1 MTYAVAGV
9 SGHTGRVAAQAL
21 LEAGQKVRVIVRDA
35 AKGAEWAAKGAEVA
49 VADVGDATALSAAL
63 RGAASAYL
71 LLPPNMSTGDFR
83 AYQKR
88 TGEALLDGVKRSG
101 ISQVVL
107 LSSIGA
113 LLEGSRPGDELVL
126 FASTHGSHVP
136 DQDGDDE
143 DGYDEVLVAH
153 DHDWERGVLSDDEL
167 ARALARAPQGV
178 RLTTIWDTCHAGTMQ
193 DTASAAYRTRSAP
206 RGLAEGVELLGP
218 RYVPLPE
225 RYDVTRGTKAA
236 RKRPA
241 KASTR
246 KKKKPPLGAEHGA
259 MGALLHDGFPAV
271 SLGACSDDETSADA
285 SFGGIYEGAFS
296 HAMLDVLRRT
306 RDDLTWEE
314 LHARTRALM
323 TRLGIKQT
331 PQIHVP
337 EGRSGAPVF
346 GGRARR
352 AAATAEGATELA
364 SVEREITA
372 HEQAGRWAEA
382 VAACWRRA
390 ALVTGAA
397 EKVRTIEHVVS
408 IHRAVLRDEAAAL
421 RATEEVLRIDPAHA
435 GALAYLRSSGGY
447 RGTS

>member
-1 MTYAVAGV
+1 MTK
-9 SGHTGRVAAQAL
+9 RAL
-21 LEAGQKVRVIVRDA
+21 CVGINRFTDRELPPL
-35 AKGAEWAAKGAEVA
+35 KGAVNDARTLSLMLMRDFGFDPRNVLVLANEQATRAA
-49 VADVGDATALSAAL
+49 
-63 RGAASAYL
+63 
-71 LLPPNMSTGDFR
+71 
-83 AYQKR
+83 
-88 TGEALLDGVKRSG
+88 
-101 ISQVVL
+101 L

-246 KKKKPPLGAEHGA
+246 KKKKPPAGAEHGA

>member
-1 MTYAVAGV
+1 MTK
-9 SGHTGRVAAQAL
+9 RAL
-21 LEAGQKVRVIVRDA
+21 CVGINRFTDRELPPL
-35 AKGAEWAAKGAEVA
+35 KGAVNDARTLSLMLMRDFGFDPRDVLVLADEQATRAA
-49 VADVGDATALSAAL
+49 
-63 RGAASAYL
+63 
-71 LLPPNMSTGDFR
+71 
-83 AYQKR
+83 
-88 TGEALLDGVKRSG
+88 
-101 ISQVVL
+101 L

-167 ARALARAPQGV
+167 ARALARVPAGV
-178 RLTTIWDTCHAGTMQ
+178 RLTAIWDTCHAGTMQ
-193 DTASAAYRTRSAP
+193 DTASAAYRTRLAP
-206 RGLAEGVELLGP
+206 RGLSEGVELLGP

-246 KKKKPPLGAEHGA
+246 KKKKPLAGAEHGA
-259 MGALLHDGFPAV
+259 MGALLHEGFPAV

-306 RDDLTWEE
+306 KDDLTWEE

-323 TRLGIKQT
+323 ARLGIKQT

-337 EGRSGAPVF
+337 EGRSGATVF
-346 GGRARR
+346 GGRSRR
-352 AAATAEGATELA
+352 SAATGQGATELA

-390 ALVTGAA
+390 ALVTSAA

-408 IHRAVLRDEAAAL
+408 IHRAVLRDEAAAR
-421 RATEEVLRIDPAHA
+421 RATEEVLRIDPGHA
-435 GALAYLRSSGGY
+435 GALAYLRSSGSGY

>member
-1 MTYAVAGV
+1 MTKRALCVGINRFTDRELPSLKGAVNDARTLSLMLIRDFGFDP
-9 SGHTGRVAAQAL
+9 RD
-21 LEAGQKVRVIVRDA
+21 VRVLADEQATRA
-35 AKGAEWAAKGAEVA
+35 A
-49 VADVGDATALSAAL
+49 
-63 RGAASAYL
+63 
-71 LLPPNMSTGDFR
+71 
-83 AYQKR
+83 
-88 TGEALLDGVKRSG
+88 
-101 ISQVVL
+101 L
-107 LSSIGA
+107 LSSVGA
-113 LLEGSRPGDELVL
+113 LLEGTRPGDELVL

-153 DHDWERGVLSDDEL
+153 DHDWERSVLSDDEL
-167 ARALARAPQGV
+167 ARALAALPEAV
-178 RLTTIWDTCHAGTMQ
+178 HLTAIWDTCHAGTMQ
-193 DTASAAYRTRSAP
+193 DTASAAYRTRAVS
-206 RGLAEGVELLGP
+206 RDGGLAEGVELLGP

-225 RYDVTRGTKAA
+225 RYDVTRGTKAV

-241 KASTR
+241 KGSTR
-246 KKKKPPLGAEHGA
+246 KKKPPAGAEHGA
-259 MGALLHDGFPAV
+259 MGALVHDGFPAV
-271 SLGACSDDETSADA
+271 SLSGCSDDETSADA

-306 RDDLTWEE
+306 REDLTWEE
-314 LHARTRALM
+314 LHARTRSLM

-337 EGRSGAPVF
+337 KGRTGAPVF

-352 AAATAEGATELA
+352 SATAASAPAATELS
-364 SVEREITA
+364 SVEREIVA

-382 VAACWRRA
+382 VAACWRRV
-390 ALVTGAA
+390 ALVTVAA

-435 GALAYLRSSGGY
+435 GALAYLRASGL
-447 RGTS
+447 RR

>member
-1 MTYAVAGV
+1 MTK
-9 SGHTGRVAAQAL
+9 RAL
-21 LEAGQKVRVIVRDA
+21 CVGINRFTDRELPPL
-35 AKGAEWAAKGAEVA
+35 KGAVNDARTLSLMLMRDFGFEPRNVLVLADEQATRAA
-49 VADVGDATALSAAL
+49 
-63 RGAASAYL
+63 
-71 LLPPNMSTGDFR
+71 
-83 AYQKR
+83 
-88 TGEALLDGVKRSG
+88 
-101 ISQVVL
+101 L

-113 LLEGSRPGDELVL
+113 LLEGTRAGDELVL

-153 DHDWERGVLSDDEL
+153 DHDWERAVLSDDEL
-167 ARALARAPQGV
+167 ARALAKLPEAV
-178 RLTTIWDTCHAGTMQ
+178 RLTAIWDTCHAGTMQ
-193 DTASAAYRTRSAP
+193 DTASAAYRTRSVS
-206 RGLAEGVELLGP
+206 RDDGLAEGVELLGP

-225 RYDVTRGTKAA
+225 RYDVTRGTKAV

-241 KASTR
+241 KGSTR
-246 KKKKPPLGAEHGA
+246 KRKPAAGAEHGA
-259 MGALLHDGFPAV
+259 MGSLVHDGFPAV
-271 SLGACSDDETSADA
+271 SLSGCSDDETSADA

-296 HAMLDVLRRT
+296 HAMLDVLRRAKE
-306 RDDLTWEE
+306 DLTWEE
-314 LHARTRALM
+314 LHARTKAVM

-337 EGRSGAPVF
+337 KGRAGAPVF

-352 AAATAEGATELA
+352 SATPASAPAASAPAETELA
-364 SVEREITA
+364 SVEREIVA

-382 VAACWRRA
+382 VAACWRRV
-390 ALVTGAA
+390 ALVAGAA

-435 GALAYLRSSGGY
+435 GALAYLRASGV
-447 RGTS
+447 RR

>member
-1 MTYAVAGV
+1 
-9 SGHTGRVAAQAL
+9 
-21 LEAGQKVRVIVRDA
+21 
-35 AKGAEWAAKGAEVA
+35 
-49 VADVGDATALSAAL
+49 
-63 RGAASAYL
+63 
-71 LLPPNMSTGDFR
+71 
-83 AYQKR
+83 
-88 TGEALLDGVKRSG
+88 
-101 ISQVVL
+101 
-107 LSSIGA
+107 
-113 LLEGSRPGDELVL
+113 VL

-153 DHDWERGVLSDDEL
+153 DHDWERAVLTDDEL
-167 ARALARAPQGV
+167 ARALARVPDGV
-178 RLTTIWDTCHAGTMQ
+178 RLAAIWDTCHAGTMQ
-193 DTASAAYRTRSAP
+193 DTASASYRTRSAP

-246 KKKKPPLGAEHGA
+246 KKKKPPRGAEHGA
-259 MGALLHDGFPAV
+259 LGALLHDGFPAV

-306 RDDLTWEE
+306 KRRPHLGGA
-314 LHARTRALM
+314 ARAHQ
-323 TRLGIKQT
+323 GPDGEAGHQADAAA
-331 PQIHVP
+331 PCAA
-337 EGRSGAPVF
+337 GRSGAPVF
-346 GGRARR
+346 GGGA
-352 AAATAEGATELA
+352 AGMVAATAEGATELA

-435 GALAYLRSSGGY
+435 GVRWPTLRSSGGY
-447 RGTS
+447 RGWGHR